1 MLYKIKDYASS
12 FDDNGNY
19 ITNWPIHDT
28 VKYFYNLFIDLS
40 SKYISMITGQQVPDI
55 GLNISHNWSTEYGF
69 VDISAVSLENEF
81 RHGYDFIN
89 ENIRTR
95 KQFILD
101 NLSSYT
107 DENIVETDSK
117 I

>member
-1 MLYKIKDYASS
+1 
-12 FDDNGNY
+12 
-19 ITNWPIHDT
+19 
-28 VKYFYNLFIDLS
+28 
-40 SKYISMITGQQVPDI
+40 MITGNTVPDI
-55 GLNISHNWSTEYGF
+55 GLSISHNWNIEYGF
-69 VDISAVSLENEF
+69 VDISAASLENEF
-81 RHGYDFIN
+81 KHGYDFIN